1 MEQNPIINSTM
12 KKLIDQME
20 NGKKSTQILRN
31 ILNQW
36 PRLKV
41 EAHDHHDDGVD
52 YFKALDHHCMV
63 ALTSCV
69 TSLSLM
75 RSFELNSEISS
86 GKRKINHDLD
96 DDDHAHDDDQ
106 IKHED
111 LYEEV
116 TNLPTITKNKRGCY
130 RRRKSGDGRVEEV
143 THLRDDGYAWRKYGQ
158 KVILNT
164 NHPRNY
170 YRCTHKFDKKCPA
183 TKQVQQISENPV
195 KFKIIYHGDHICN
208 YNNNNNVNQPTIIID
223 DDSSE
228 QHSSSAIV
236 LNFNRNNQINPL
248 LFPTTATTI
257 ISAVKTEYNSPPP
270 SSDQSSS
277 STTIVSEQSDL
288 ISTAETA
295 TQYEV
300 EDDYYKCMWTDLDVL
315 HDVFLYESQ
324 DFGIHFA

>member
-164 NHPRNY
+164 NHPRY
-170 YRCTHKFDKKCPA
+170 FIFAIQLFFTFFFFPIQKYARFSILEMA
-183 TKQVQQISENPV
+183 TAWVGP
-195 KFKIIYHGDHICN
+195 
-208 YNNNNNVNQPTIIID
+208 
-223 DDSSE
+223 
-228 QHSSSAIV
+228 
-236 LNFNRNNQINPL
+236 NRQWIG
-248 LFPTTATTI
+248 F
-257 ISAVKTEYNSPPP
+257 SF
-270 SSDQSSS
+270 
-277 STTIVSEQSDL
+277 
-288 ISTAETA
+288 
-295 TQYEV
+295 
-300 EDDYYKCMWTDLDVL
+300 LDWARLGRVC
-315 HDVFLYESQ
+315 
-324 DFGIHFA
+324 